1 MQNSIIYYNQKQA
14 NIAKDIFR
22 QHIEL
27 CNTNSDITLTPFFI
41 PDINDNDE
49 EKMKQLEK
57 KTDTDYI
64 IKLNQLHEKIGFSR
78 LLYYIYLYIG
88 QDNLEFRLHNY
99 VFFSLTEVER
109 RYNIFCDNDQTK
121 ICDLALTYLGMGHV
135 KVLSFDV
142 SSKMIYTRHDGG
154 ANGYERDDHWNFCK
168 SLDMTQYKGKL
179 YPLDEFI
186 SGEIGDDQLM
196 MVNEN
201 MEKY

>member
-1 MQNSIIYYNQKQA
+1 MQNSIIYYNKSQA

-27 CNTNSDITLTPFFI
+27 CNTDSDITQTPFFI

-99 VFFSLTEVER
+99 VFFSL
-109 RYNIFCDNDQTK
+109 CAQT
-121 ICDLALTYLGMGHV
+121 IIPPAAIRI
-135 KVLSFDV
+135 DV
-142 SSKMIYTRHDGG
+142 PR
-154 ANGYERDDHWNFCK
+154 
-168 SLDMTQYKGKL
+168 
-179 YPLDEFI
+179 
-186 SGEIGDDQLM
+186 SG
-196 MVNEN
+196 
-201 MEKY
+201 